1 MAGTAWVADADVL
14 APVVDM
20 DEAVY
25 GVEAKSRCYDYRVLR
40 HWIAGAR
47 RGDTEPLIENLP
59 GFPDNLSAGLGGR
72 FWLALILPRNKL
84 LDQLSDAPLART
96 MIQRLPTF
104 FRPQAVAYGHVVAI
118 DGTGKVLASLQDPGG
133 TYRLTTGALEARDYI
148 YVGSLVM
155 PSLGR
160 LPKAKAGL

>member
-1 MAGTAWVADADVL
+1 MAGTVWVADADVL

-25 GVEAKSRCYDYRVLR
+25 GVQAKSRCYDYRVLR

-104 FRPQAVAYGHVVAI
+104 FRPSSDRKPSPMDMWSPLMEPGRCSPAYRIRAVPTV
-118 DGTGKVLASLQDPGG
+118 
-133 TYRLTTGALEARDYI
+133 
-148 YVGSLVM
+148 
-155 PSLGR
+155 
-160 LPKAKAGL
+160 

>member
-1 MAGTAWVADADVL
+1 MRTSVSAPVAVDTPAAVCISVGLSVYEPASAGTDAEPTTV
-14 APVVDM
+14 APV
-20 DEAVY
+20 
-25 GVEAKSRCYDYRVLR
+25 R
-40 HWIAGAR
+40 
-47 RGDTEPLIENLP
+47 
-59 GFPDNLSAGLGGR
+59 AGLGGR

-118 DGTGKVLASLQDPGG
+118 DGTGKVLASLQDPGD